1 MASGSGNTIAAS
13 QYAKAINGK
22 LSPSSGW
29 MPTAIKY
36 KVKRH
41 KEKKMGWFRK
51 KFNSWVR
58 QAWNDAQDV
67 EEVAVKSHD
76 GVSGKSSIRFTIYA
90 ASGGYII
97 EHYKH
102 DRYRESDGPE
112 LTIVNN
118 GESLG
123 TAVEHILTME
133 ALKA

>member
-1 MASGSGNTIAAS
+1 MSNNGSPIAAI
-13 QYAKAINGK
+13 QYGK
-22 LSPSSGW
+22 TKLGSKPSNVVFN
-29 MPTAIKY
+29 TRY
-36 KVKRH
+36 NKVNALTTK

-67 EEVAVKSHD
+67 NEVAVKSHD
-76 GVSGKSSIRFTIYA
+76 GVSGKSSVRFTIYA

-118 GESLG
+118 GENLG

>member
-13 QYAKAINGK
+13 QYAKVKQTWAPAGLIKHNAIVYN
-22 LSPSSGW
+22 
-29 MPTAIKY
+29 PTNK
-36 KVKRH
+36 

-51 KFNSWVR
+51 KFNGWVR

-67 EEVAVKSHD
+67 EEVAVKSPG

-133 ALKA
+133 SLKA